1 MVVQGAALLLALAA
15 VAGIG
20 FQIAAALA
28 VNRFVV
34 RPRPLPHVRPTFSVL
49 KPLCGAEPHLDDNLA
64 SVTAQGYPGLQLVC
78 GVADHA
84 DPARAVAEACGAT
97 VVVDPRRHGRNLK
110 VGNLL
115 NMLPQASGDIL
126 AIADSDVRVR
136 PGWAD
141 DIAAGL
147 EQPGVG
153 LVTCL
158 YVGRPAGGLWSAVGA
173 LGINHGF
180 LPSALVAR
188 ALGRTD
194 GCFGATMAL
203 KRDVLDRIG
212 GLQPLADLL
221 ADDWALGAAVRRLG
235 LGIGLAPRPVDIVVD
250 EPDLATL
257 LAHEIRWGRTVA
269 AVDRA
274 GYVASVITQP
284 VALAALSW
292 AAGASWPFAAVLTLA
307 ALAKLAV
314 VRAEE
319 RALELP
325 RAGFG
330 VLLLR
335 EALTFVVYV
344 AAISGRSVTWRGKRF
359 RVRPDGTLEPLE
371 GAAQ

>member
-1 MVVQGAALLLALAA
+1 MVAQAAALLLALAA
-15 VAGIG
+15 VAGTA
-20 FQIAAALA
+20 FQIGAATL
-28 VNRFVV
+28 VRRFVA
-34 RPRPLPHVRPTFSVL
+34 RPRPLPHQRPPISVL

-64 SVTAQGYPGLQLVC
+64 AVNDQGYPGLQLVC
-78 GVADHA
+78 GVADA
-84 DPARAVAEACGAT
+84 DDPARTVAEARGAT

-115 NMLPQASGDIL
+115 NMLPQAVGEVL
-126 AIADSDVRVR
+126 AIADSDVRAR
-136 PGWAD
+136 AGWAD
-141 DIAAGL
+141 DIAACL

-158 YVGRPAGGLWSAVGA
+158 YVGRPVGGLWSEVGA

-188 ALGRTD
+188 ALGRKD

-203 KRDVLDRIG
+203 KREVLNRAG
-212 GLQPLADLL
+212 GLAPLADLL
-221 ADDWALGAAVRRLG
+221 ADDWALGAAVRKLG
-235 LGIGLAPRPVDIVVD
+235 LGIALAPRPVDIVVD

-257 LAHEIRWGRTVA
+257 MAHEVRWGRTVA
-269 AVDRA
+269 AIDRPS
-274 GYVASVITQP
+274 YVASVITQP
-284 VALAALSW
+284 VVLAAAALAA
-292 AAGASWPFAAVLTLA
+292 GGTWPFALVLAAA
-307 ALAKLAV
+307 ALARLAV

-319 RALELP
+319 RALGLP
-325 RAGFG
+325 RTRIS

-344 AAISGRSVTWRGKRF
+344 AAVSGRSVTWRGKRF

-371 GAAQ
+371 GAAR